1 MDIFLQVIV
10 TGIAT
15 GGVYGLIALG
25 FVLIFKATGIL
36 NLATGAFMTLGA
48 YICLTVLGQFGAP
61 FWVAFLCTLG
71 FAIVMGIVLERIIL
85 RPLIGEPIISVVMVT
100 IGLSSI
106 LQGLTHIIWS
116 PEYRSFPEI
125 FPPEPLDLG
134 FAIVPSGLLWGFIFA
149 AIGTIIF
156 ILIFKLTRTGVA
168 MRATASDQQAALSMG
183 ISVRWIFA
191 LSWSYG
197 AVAAVIG
204 GIVIGNISGIS
215 IYLGD
220 IGLKVLAVIILGGL
234 DSIGGAI
241 LGGLII
247 GILENLTGLYLDP
260 VFGGGV
266 KNVAPFFILVL
277 IIMIRPYGLFG
288 KKIIERVCI
297 LDTGRWFLVSGC
309 WLLVAAISEVSARS
323 QRPVTSDK

>member
-1 MDIFLQVIV
+1 MNSFSRDDIGNLSFVSQHVQLYEQIALCILNMEIFLQIII

-48 YICLTVLGQFGAP
+48 YICLTVLSQLGAP
-61 FWVAFLCTLG
+61 FWLAFLCTLG
-71 FAIVMGIVLERIIL
+71 FAIMLGIVLERIIL

-106 LQGLTHIIWS
+106 LQGLTHLIWS
-116 PEYRSFPEI
+116 PDFRSFPEI

-134 FAIVPSGLLWGFIFA
+134 IAIVPSGLLWGFIFA
-149 AIGTIIF
+149 AVGTIIF

-183 ISVRWIFA
+183 ISVRWVFA

-247 GILENLTGLYLDP
+247 GVLENLAGLYLDP
-260 VFGGGV
+260 IFGGGV
-266 KNVAPFFILVL
+266 KDVAPFFILVL

-288 KKIIERVCI
+288 KKIIERV
-297 LDTGRWFLVSGC
+297 
-309 WLLVAAISEVSARS
+309 
-323 QRPVTSDK
+323 

>member
-1 MDIFLQVIV
+1 MNSFSKGDIGNLSFASQYVQLYEQIALCILNMEIFVQIII

-48 YICLTVLGQFGAP
+48 YICLTVLSQLGAP
-61 FWVAFLCTLG
+61 FWLAFLCTLG
-71 FAIVMGIVLERIIL
+71 FAIMLGVVLEKIIL

-106 LQGLTHIIWS
+106 LQGLTHLIWS
-116 PEYRSFPEI
+116 PDFRSFPEI

-134 FAIVPSGLLWGFIFA
+134 IAIVPSGLLWGFIFA
-149 AIGTIIF
+149 AVGTIIF

-183 ISVRWIFA
+183 ISVRWVFA

-247 GILENLTGLYLDP
+247 GVLENLAGLYLDP
-260 VFGGGV
+260 IFGGGV
-266 KNVAPFFILVL
+266 KDVAPFFILVL

-288 KKIIERVCI
+288 KKIIERV
-297 LDTGRWFLVSGC
+297 
-309 WLLVAAISEVSARS
+309 
-323 QRPVTSDK
+323 

>member
-61 FWVAFLCTLG
+61 FWVAFFCTLG

-134 FAIVPSGLLWGFIFA
+134 FAIVPSGLLWGFVFA

-247 GILENLTGLYLDP
+247 GILENLAGLYLDP

-266 KNVAPFFILVL
+266 KDVAPFFILVL

-288 KKIIERVCI
+288 KKIIERV
-297 LDTGRWFLVSGC
+297 
-309 WLLVAAISEVSARS
+309 
-323 QRPVTSDK
+323 

>member
-1 MDIFLQVIV
+1 MEIFLQIII

-48 YICLTVLGQFGAP
+48 YICLTVLSQLGAP
-61 FWVAFLCTLG
+61 FWLAFLCTLV
-71 FAIVMGIVLERIIL
+71 FAIMLGIVLERIIL

-106 LQGLTHIIWS
+106 LQGLTHLIWS
-116 PEYRSFPEI
+116 PDFRSFPEI

-134 FAIVPSGLLWGFIFA
+134 IAIVPSGLLWGFIFA
-149 AIGTIIF
+149 AVGTVIF

-183 ISVRWIFA
+183 ISVRWVFA

-247 GILENLTGLYLDP
+247 GVLENLAGLYLDP
-260 VFGGGV
+260 IFGGGV
-266 KNVAPFFILVL
+266 KDVAPFFILVL

-288 KKIIERVCI
+288 KKIIERV
-297 LDTGRWFLVSGC
+297 
-309 WLLVAAISEVSARS
+309 
-323 QRPVTSDK
+323 

>member
-1 MDIFLQVIV
+1 MEIFLQIII

-48 YICLTVLGQFGAP
+48 YICLTVLTQLGGP
-61 FWVAFLCTLG
+61 FWLAFLCTLG
-71 FAIVMGIVLERIIL
+71 FAIMLGIALERIIL
-85 RPLIGEPIISVVMVT
+85 RPLIGEPIISVVMIT

-106 LQGLTHIIWS
+106 LQGLTHLIWS
-116 PEYRSFPEI
+116 PDFRSFPEI

-134 FAIVPSGLLWGFIFA
+134 IAIVPSGLLWGFIFA
-149 AIGTIIF
+149 AVGTIIF

-183 ISVRWIFA
+183 ISVRWVFA

-247 GILENLTGLYLDP
+247 GVLENLAGLYLDP
-260 VFGGGV
+260 IFGGGV
-266 KNVAPFFILVL
+266 KDVAPFFILVL

-288 KKIIERVCI
+288 KKIIERV
-297 LDTGRWFLVSGC
+297 
-309 WLLVAAISEVSARS
+309 
-323 QRPVTSDK
+323 

>member
-1 MDIFLQVIV
+1 LNSFSRDDIGNLSFIGQHVQLYEKIALCSLNMEIFLQIII

-48 YICLTVLGQFGAP
+48 YICLTVLSQLGAP
-61 FWVAFLCTLG
+61 FWLAFLCTLG
-71 FAIVMGIVLERIIL
+71 FAIILGIVLERIIL

-106 LQGLTHIIWS
+106 LQGLTHLIWS
-116 PEYRSFPEI
+116 PDFRSFPEI

-134 FAIVPSGLLWGFIFA
+134 IAIVPSGLLWGFIFA
-149 AIGTIIF
+149 AAGTIIF

-168 MRATASDQQAALSMG
+168 MRATASDQQAALSVG
-183 ISVRWIFA
+183 ISVRWVFA

-247 GILENLTGLYLDP
+247 GVLENLAGLYLDP
-260 VFGGGV
+260 IFGGGV
-266 KNVAPFFILVL
+266 KDVAPFFILVL

-288 KKIIERVCI
+288 KEIIERV
-297 LDTGRWFLVSGC
+297 
-309 WLLVAAISEVSARS
+309 
-323 QRPVTSDK
+323 

>member
-71 FAIVMGIVLERIIL
+71 FAILMGIVLERIIL

-106 LQGLTHIIWS
+106 LQGLTHMIWS

-134 FAIVPSGLLWGFIFA
+134 FAIVPSGLLWGFVFA

-247 GILENLTGLYLDP
+247 GILENLFGLYLDP

-266 KNVAPFFILVL
+266 KDVAPFFILVL

-288 KKIIERVCI
+288 KKIIERV
-297 LDTGRWFLVSGC
+297 
-309 WLLVAAISEVSARS
+309 
-323 QRPVTSDK
+323 

>member
-1 MDIFLQVIV
+1 MDIFIQVIV
-10 TGIAT
+10 TGVAT

-134 FAIVPSGLLWGFIFA
+134 FAIVPSGLLWGFVFA

-241 LGGLII
+241 LGGLVI
-247 GILENLTGLYLDP
+247 GILENLAGLYLDP
-260 VFGGGV
+260 IFGGGV
-266 KNVAPFFILVL
+266 KDVAPFFILVL

-288 KKIIERVCI
+288 KKIIERV
-297 LDTGRWFLVSGC
+297 
-309 WLLVAAISEVSARS
+309 
-323 QRPVTSDK
+323 

>member
-1 MDIFLQVIV
+1 MEIFLQIII

-36 NLATGAFMTLGA
+36 NRATGAFMTLGA
-48 YICLTVLGQFGAP
+48 YICLTVLAQLGAP
-61 FWVAFLCTLG
+61 FWLAFLCTLV
-71 FAIVMGIVLERIIL
+71 FAIMLGIVLERIIL

-106 LQGLTHIIWS
+106 LQGLTHLVWS
-116 PEYRSFPEI
+116 PDFRSFPEI
-125 FPPEPLDLG
+125 FPAEPLDLG
-134 FAIVPSGLLWGFIFA
+134 IAIVPSGLLWGFIFA
-149 AIGTIIF
+149 AVGTIIF

-183 ISVRWIFA
+183 ISVRWVFA

-220 IGLKVLAVIILGGL
+220 IGLKVLAVIIEGGL

-247 GILENLTGLYLDP
+247 GVLENLAGLYLDP
-260 VFGGGV
+260 IFGGGV
-266 KNVAPFFILVL
+266 KDVAPFFILVL

-288 KKIIERVCI
+288 KKIIERV
-297 LDTGRWFLVSGC
+297 
-309 WLLVAAISEVSARS
+309 
-323 QRPVTSDK
+323 

>member
-1 MDIFLQVIV
+1 MEIFLQIII

-48 YICLTVLGQFGAP
+48 YICLTVLSQLGAP
-61 FWVAFLCTLG
+61 FWLAFLCTLG
-71 FAIVMGIVLERIIL
+71 FAIMLGVVLEKVIL

-106 LQGLTHIIWS
+106 LQGLTHLIWS
-116 PEYRSFPEI
+116 PDFRSFPEI

-134 FAIVPSGLLWGFIFA
+134 IAIVPSGLLWGFIFA
-149 AIGTIIF
+149 AVATVIF

-183 ISVRWIFA
+183 ISVRWVFA

-247 GILENLTGLYLDP
+247 GVLENLAGLYLDP
-260 VFGGGV
+260 IFGGGV
-266 KNVAPFFILVL
+266 KDVAPFFILVL

-288 KKIIERVCI
+288 KKIIERV
-297 LDTGRWFLVSGC
+297 
-309 WLLVAAISEVSARS
+309 
-323 QRPVTSDK
+323 

>member
-1 MDIFLQVIV
+1 MDIFLQMIV
-10 TGIAT
+10 TGTAT

-61 FWVAFLCTLG
+61 FWLAFLCTMG
-71 FAIVMGIVLERIIL
+71 FAVVLGIVLERIIL

-116 PEYRSFPEI
+116 PDYRSFPEI
-125 FPPEPLDLG
+125 FPPDPLDLG
-134 FAIVPSGLLWGFIFA
+134 FAVVPSGLLWGFIFA
-149 AIGTIIF
+149 ALGTIIF

-247 GILENLTGLYLDP
+247 GILENLAGLYLDP

-266 KNVAPFFILVL
+266 KDVAPFVILVL

-288 KKIIERVCI
+288 KKIIERV
-297 LDTGRWFLVSGC
+297 
-309 WLLVAAISEVSARS
+309 
-323 QRPVTSDK
+323 

>member
-1 MDIFLQVIV
+1 MDILLQVLV

-36 NLATGAFMTLGA
+36 NLATGVFMTLGA
-48 YICLTVLGQFGAP
+48 FICLTLLTKLGMP
-61 FWVAFLCTLG
+61 FWLAFSATLG
-71 FAIVMGIVLERIIL
+71 FAMILGFLLERFIL
-85 RPLIGEPIISVVMVT
+85 RQLIGEPIISVIMVT

-106 LQGLTHIIWS
+106 LHGLTHVIWS
-116 PEYRSFPEI
+116 PDYRSFPEI

-134 FAIVPSGLLWGFIFA
+134 FAVVPSGLLWGFIFA
-149 AIGTIIF
+149 AVATVLF
-156 ILIFKLTRTGVA
+156 ILIFKYTRIGVA
-168 MRATASDQQAALSMG
+168 MRATASDQQAAQSMG

-191 LSWSYG
+191 LSWSFG
-197 AVAAVIG
+197 AVAAFIG

-247 GILENLTGLYLDP
+247 GILENLAGLYLDP
-260 VFGGGV
+260 LVGGGV
-266 KNVAPFFILVL
+266 KGVAPFLILVL

-288 KKIIERVCI
+288 KKIIERV
-297 LDTGRWFLVSGC
+297 
-309 WLLVAAISEVSARS
+309 
-323 QRPVTSDK
+323 

>member
-1 MDIFLQVIV
+1 MEIFLQIII

-36 NLATGAFMTLGA
+36 NLATGAFITLGA
-48 YICLTVLGQFGAP
+48 YICLTVLTQLGGP
-61 FWVAFLCTLG
+61 FWLAFLGTLG
-71 FAIVMGIVLERIIL
+71 FAIMLGIALERIIL
-85 RPLIGEPIISVVMVT
+85 RPLIGEPIISVVMIT

-106 LQGLTHIIWS
+106 LQGLTHLIWS
-116 PEYRSFPEI
+116 PDFRSFPEI

-134 FAIVPSGLLWGFIFA
+134 IAIVPSGLLWGFIFA
-149 AIGTIIF
+149 AVGTIIF

-183 ISVRWIFA
+183 ISVRWVFA

-247 GILENLTGLYLDP
+247 GVLENLAGLYLDP
-260 VFGGGV
+260 IFGGGV
-266 KNVAPFFILVL
+266 KDVAPFFILVL

-288 KKIIERVCI
+288 KKIIERV
-297 LDTGRWFLVSGC
+297 
-309 WLLVAAISEVSARS
+309 
-323 QRPVTSDK
+323 

>member
-1 MDIFLQVIV
+1 
-10 TGIAT
+10 
-15 GGVYGLIALG
+15 
-25 FVLIFKATGIL
+25 
-36 NLATGAFMTLGA
+36 
-48 YICLTVLGQFGAP
+48 
-61 FWVAFLCTLG
+61 
-71 FAIVMGIVLERIIL
+71 
-85 RPLIGEPIISVVMVT
+85 MVT

-116 PEYRSFPEI
+116 PDYRSFPEI
-125 FPPEPLDLG
+125 FPPDPLDLG
-134 FAIVPSGLLWGFIFA
+134 FAVVPSGLLWGFIFA
-149 AIGTIIF
+149 AIATVIF
-156 ILIFKLTRTGVA
+156 FLIFKLTRTGIA
-168 MRATASDQQAALSMG
+168 MRATASDQQAAQSMG

-247 GILENLTGLYLDP
+247 GILENLAGLYLDP

-266 KNVAPFFILVL
+266 KDVAPFFILVL

-288 KKIIERVCI
+288 KKIIERV
-297 LDTGRWFLVSGC
+297 
-309 WLLVAAISEVSARS
+309 
-323 QRPVTSDK
+323 

>member
-1 MDIFLQVIV
+1 MDIFIQMIV

-36 NLATGAFMTLGA
+36 NLATGAIMTLGA
-48 YICLTVLGQFGAP
+48 YICVTVLGQFGAP
-61 FWVAFLCTLG
+61 FWLAFLCTLG
-71 FAIVMGIVLERIIL
+71 FAILLGIVLERIIL
-85 RPLIGEPIISVVMVT
+85 RPLIGEPIIAVVMVT

-106 LQGLTHIIWS
+106 LQGLTHVIWS

-149 AIGTIIF
+149 AVGTLIF

-247 GILENLTGLYLDP
+247 GILENLAGLYLDP
-260 VFGGGV
+260 IFGGGV
-266 KNVAPFFILVL
+266 KDVAPFVILVL
-277 IIMIRPYGLFG
+277 IIMIRPHGLFG
-288 KKIIERVCI
+288 KKIIERV
-297 LDTGRWFLVSGC
+297 
-309 WLLVAAISEVSARS
+309 
-323 QRPVTSDK
+323 

>member
-1 MDIFLQVIV
+1 MDIFIQLIV

-36 NLATGAFMTLGA
+36 NLATGALMTLGA
-48 YICLTVLGQFGAP
+48 YICLTVLGQFGTP
-61 FWVAFLCTLG
+61 FWVAFLCTLC
-71 FAIVMGIVLERIIL
+71 FAILMGIVLERIIL

-134 FAIVPSGLLWGFIFA
+134 FAIVPSGLLWGFVFA

-266 KNVAPFFILVL
+266 KDVAPFVILVL

-288 KKIIERVCI
+288 KKIIERV
-297 LDTGRWFLVSGC
+297 
-309 WLLVAAISEVSARS
+309 
-323 QRPVTSDK
+323 

>member
-1 MDIFLQVIV
+1 MDILLQVLV

-36 NLATGAFMTLGA
+36 NLATGVFMTLGA
-48 YICLTVLGQFGAP
+48 FICLTLLTNLGLP
-61 FWVAFLCTLG
+61 FWLAFTATLG
-71 FAIVMGIVLERIIL
+71 FAVILGLLVERFIL
-85 RPLIGEPIISVVMVT
+85 RQLIGEPIISVIMVT

-106 LQGLTHIIWS
+106 LHGLTHVIWS
-116 PEYRSFPEI
+116 PDYRSFPEI

-134 FAIVPSGLLWGFIFA
+134 FAVVPSGLLWGFIFA
-149 AIGTIIF
+149 AVATILF
-156 ILIFKLTRTGVA
+156 ILIFKYTRIGVA
-168 MRATASDQQAALSMG
+168 MRATASDQQAAQSMG

-191 LSWSYG
+191 LSWSFG
-197 AVAAVIG
+197 AVAAFIG

-247 GILENLTGLYLDP
+247 GILENLAGLYLDP
-260 VFGGGV
+260 LVGGGV
-266 KNVAPFFILVL
+266 KGVAPFLILVL

-288 KKIIERVCI
+288 KKIIERV
-297 LDTGRWFLVSGC
+297 
-309 WLLVAAISEVSARS
+309 
-323 QRPVTSDK
+323 

>member
-1 MDIFLQVIV
+1 MNSFYKDDIGNLSFVSQHVQLYEQIVLCILNMEIFLQIII

-48 YICLTVLGQFGAP
+48 YICLTVLSQLGAP
-61 FWVAFLCTLG
+61 FWLAFLCTLG
-71 FAIVMGIVLERIIL
+71 FAIILGVVLEKIIL

-106 LQGLTHIIWS
+106 LQGLTHLIWS
-116 PEYRSFPEI
+116 PDFRSFPEI

-134 FAIVPSGLLWGFIFA
+134 IAIVPSGLLWGFIFA
-149 AIGTIIF
+149 AVGTIIF

-183 ISVRWIFA
+183 ISVRWVFA

-247 GILENLTGLYLDP
+247 GVLENLAGLYLDP
-260 VFGGGV
+260 IFGGGV
-266 KNVAPFFILVL
+266 KDVAPFFILVL

-288 KKIIERVCI
+288 KKIIERV
-297 LDTGRWFLVSGC
+297 
-309 WLLVAAISEVSARS
+309 
-323 QRPVTSDK
+323 